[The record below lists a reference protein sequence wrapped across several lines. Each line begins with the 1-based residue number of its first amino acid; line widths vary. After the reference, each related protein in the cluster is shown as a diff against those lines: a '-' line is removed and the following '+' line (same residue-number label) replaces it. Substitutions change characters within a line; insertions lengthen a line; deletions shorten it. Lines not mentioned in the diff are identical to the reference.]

1 VPMVPDNGNMSVSGY
16 YYGAVAKFW
25 CLAGY
30 EMSGND
36 SATCQQ
42 TGYWSSSS
50 PSCVSLAG

>member
-1 VPMVPDNGNMSVSGY
+1 MVPDNGNMSVSGY